1 MTKMQRHEY
10 TGSDD
15 LLAMQR
21 AVQRTW
27 TPQQRWH
34 VGDLA
39 WGRYAL
45 PGQEPNW
52 RTALWR
58 DGTGE
63 VSAWGW
69 VELPGHLDLH
79 VDPAYPE
86 LAGDV
91 IEWFEAVATASER
104 SVTVL
109 ETEHHLVAALERAGY
124 QPVTE
129 APFFQHCLTDLG
141 GPFTALEMPAGYRA
155 RAVRVE
161 EAVARAALHRSAWQ
175 PSRIGKLF
183 VPPVDFGDAESL
195 VTSESYQVV
204 MNSWPYRHDLDQV
217 IEAPDGT
224 LAAFALG
231 WIDEVNRVGELEP
244 VGTDPHHARR
254 GLGSAVSLA
263 CMEALRNAGATRAV
277 VYPRGDSA
285 YPVARRLYFGLGF
298 RPVARTVTYSR

>member
-1 MTKMQRHEY
+1 MQRHDYAEPE
-10 TGSDD
+10 D

-27 TPQQRWH
+27 TPKQRWH

-39 WGRYAL
+39 WGRYAIA
-45 PGQEPNW
+45 GQEPNW

-63 VSAWGW
+63 VRAWGW
-69 VELPGHLDLH
+69 AELPGHLDLH
-79 VDPAYPE
+79 VDIAYPE

-91 IEWFEAVATASER
+91 IEWFEAVATGSER

-109 ETEHHLVAALERAGY
+109 ETEHHLVVALEFAGY
-124 QPVTE
+124 RPVTE
-129 APFFQHCLTDLG
+129 APFFQHCLIDLD
-141 GPFTALEMPAGYRA
+141 GPLTAHWKPKGYRA
-155 RAVRVE
+155 RPVRE
-161 EAVARAALHRSAWQ
+161 GEAEARAALHRAAWR

-183 VPPVDFGDAESL
+183 VPPVDFGDAESQ
-195 VTSESYQVV
+195 VTTESYQTV
-204 MNSWPYRHDLDQV
+204 MSAWPYRHDLDQV
-217 IEAPDGT
+217 IEAPSGT

-231 WIDEVNRVGELEP
+231 WLDEINHVGELEP
-244 VGTDPHHARR
+244 VGTYPSYARQ

-263 CMEALRNAGATRAV
+263 CMEALRKAGATRAV

-285 YPVARRLYFGLGF
+285 YPVARRVYFGLGF
-298 RPVARTVTYSR
+298 QPVARTVTYRR